1 MSFKVE
7 AVLIAISIVVS
18 IIILP
23 SIYTII
29 GITVPACFILRYYGK
44 VIPIKAI
51 LVEEIL
57 CTVFYLLLRSI
68 FSTIVWMPFL
78 IALVFKIIACAI
90 YIYDSTAYIYSIK

>member
-7 AVLIAISIVVS
+7 AVLIALSIVISIIV
-18 IIILP
+18 LP

-29 GITVPACFILRYYGK
+29 GIAVPACFILRYYGK

-57 CTVFYLLLRSI
+57 CTVLYLLLRSI

-78 IALVFKIIACAI
+78 LALVFKVIACAI
-90 YIYDSTAYIYSIK
+90 YIYDTTAYIYSIK